1 MSSQNDKN
9 ELDNY
14 GVWVKKPPKD
24 IKADADI
31 TDESFSLD
39 AELPDFDNPGDS
51 DKTEDSLNDFDFSID
66 EVKEE
71 TIEDPFAD
79 IDFETEENGNAEV
92 QENETAEISENTEST
107 SESEQVIETAGTED
121 DFNIDDITSDISFDD
136 LDDIEQNEDTKENTA
151 DIEEPVIESATGD
164 IMSEQTFDNA
174 EDFTEDTLVSESDT
188 NSSEAAGINL
198 DSMEDVEVDLDSFLS
213 DDSSSSETED
223 VSASFGLDSSQTEDL
238 NLDEFI
244 DTGDFGDFASDSKPK
259 QEEIVDEEPLDIS
272 LSFDETADS
281 FEVEEAESQTENQ
294 ETESVAVS
302 ESEGTGEEI
311 DTESIDL
318 SEFGIGENEDEQP
331 LNVPEDTIKEHA
343 KETVDYDLKVS
354 ADTDDDTTVSIND
367 VVAGNIVSDS
377 QPDFSDEPQET
388 SEPEEQP
395 QAESRPSEISL
406 KEQEI
411 LQQIASELALLK
423 DEIKNLKTD
432 FADLK
437 SREADVKIPEQKEE
451 NSGFFADSD
460 EDDTIA
466 LSGDELD
473 NILNSAEFLDETEDI
488 NNNITEDSIQENKLS
503 DIQSD
508 IQPDLKQEE
517 NEGSSQFESTVEDEI
532 DGVFDSTVEDENTIE
547 EETSFEPTLENE
559 ETIEEDIS
567 SEINQEP
574 VIEES
579 VIEETASEDD
589 MSDFEISENLPEEIE
604 IPKVEDLSDS
614 DFNADDFSG
623 SEESAETSVSE
634 QNEFSASNPIDDF
647 FNEDDSIDSAL
658 TSEKLDYIAADA
670 KEETEIQSEQSDNEE
685 FSDLDLPSP
694 TVDDITDNTLDEL
707 DENPNSLELPNTSEE
722 IEITEIEEPVFEES
736 SVEEPV
742 IEENSVE
749 EPVIEETNNDD
760 TVLEDSVIEA
770 TDFNNEISAGDD
782 LQDESVF
789 TEQLETE
796 PKKENVSNEEI
807 PSDLKQE
814 IKSVLSYMDQL
825 LENLP
830 EDKISEF
837 AQSEHFVTYK
847 KLFQELG
854 LS

>member
-174 EDFTEDTLVSESDT
+174 EVFTEDTLVSESDT

-281 FEVEEAESQTENQ
+281 FEVEEDTESQTENQ

-331 LNVPEDTIKEHA
+331 LNVPEDTIKEHV

-634 QNEFSASNPIDDF
+634 QDEFSASNPIDDF

-707 DENPNSLELPNTSEE
+707 DENPDSLKLSDSSEE
-722 IEITEIEEPVFEES
+722 IEITETEEPVFEET
-736 SVEEPV
+736 
-742 IEENSVE
+742 SVE
-749 EPVIEETNNDD
+749 EPVIEETNKDD
-760 TVLEDSVIEA
+760 TVLEDSVIEE
-770 TDFNNEISAGDD
+770 TDFNDVISAGED

-789 TEQLETE
+789 TEQVDLE

>member
-503 DIQSD
+503 DIQ
-508 IQPDLKQEE
+508 PDLKQEE

-634 QNEFSASNPIDDF
+634 QDEFSASNPIDDF

-770 TDFNNEISAGDD
+770 TDFNNEISAGED

-789 TEQLETE
+789 TEQVDLE

>member
-174 EDFTEDTLVSESDT
+174 EVFTEDTLVSESDT

-223 VSASFGLDSSQTEDL
+223 VSASFGLNSSQTEDL

-388 SEPEEQP
+388 SEPEEQS

-634 QNEFSASNPIDDF
+634 QDEFSASNPIDDF

-707 DENPNSLELPNTSEE
+707 DENPDSLKLSDSSEE
-722 IEITEIEEPVFEES
+722 IEITET
-736 SVEEPV
+736 
-742 IEENSVE
+742 E
-749 EPVIEETNNDD
+749 EPVIEETNKDD
-760 TVLEDSVIEA
+760 TVLEDSVIEE
-770 TDFNNEISAGDD
+770 TDFNDVISAGED

-789 TEQLETE
+789 TEQVDLE